1 MFKNAF
7 ILFGFLSLTPLF
19 ISAQKS
25 TKKAE
30 AKKAAIVASNPQ
42 PYIIYNSEGE
52 MESFNSIV
60 EAALEA
66 DVVLFGELHDNP
78 MIHWQY
84 KFHIVH
90 YNCKGNL

>member
-7 ILFGFLSLTPLF
+7 ILFGFLCVTPLF
-19 ISAQKS
+19 NSAQINS
-25 TKKAE
+25 KKAE

-52 MESFNSIV
+52 MESFNHIV

-66 DVVLFGELHDNP
+66 DVVLLENS
-78 MIHWQY
+78 MTIQ
-84 KFHIVH
+84 
-90 YNCKGNL
+90 

>member
-7 ILFGFLSLTPLF
+7 ILFGLLSLTPLF

-25 TKKAE
+25 SKNAE

-42 PYIIYNSEGE
+42 PYTIYNSVGE

-60 EAALEA
+60 EAALETPGIKEKHCA
-66 DVVLFGELHDNP
+66 SPIIKD
-78 MIHWQY
+78 
-84 KFHIVH
+84 
-90 YNCKGNL
+90 CR